1 MANPQWVQTPSA
13 ALFGKSIKEFKEPT
27 CQIAAADSRI
37 VSPRNSFRRRP
48 FRSVRSN
55 NARGLMRR
63 HLFVLVDQGG
73 FLPACCFA
81 GAGSF
86 LLPLP
91 KAAQNDVGDQTH
103 HRRNDQRDQELTHN
117 TYAPGAQHRPVLSP
131 ALRVGKRQVSRGGW
145 RVQCACSSSVAATR
159 SGRGG

>member
-13 ALFGKSIKEFKEPT
+13 ALFGKFLKEFKEPT

-37 VSPRNSFRRRP
+37 VSAAKCFPVGPVSIGPLKQLR
-48 FRSVRSN
+48 
-55 NARGLMRR
+55 ALMRR

-73 FLPACCFA
+73 LLPARCFA

-91 KAAQNDVGDQTH
+91 KAAQNDVGDQTY

-117 TYAPGAQHRPVLSP
+117 THAPVHSIDLF
-131 ALRVGKRQVSRGGW
+131 
-145 RVQCACSSSVAATR
+145 
-159 SGRGG
+159 